1 MPTDNDFVE
10 PLSGR
15 LCDECLKAHWFLLL
29 ADARAKIE
37 PCRRQYNESRPRT
50 SLGWLTPNKHGLA
63 ASSLRQE
70 RRCARA

>member
-1 MPTDNDFVE
+1 MPTNNAFLE

-15 LCDECLKAHWFLLL
+15 LRDECLKAHWFLPL

-37 PCRRQYNESRPRT
+37 PWRRQYNKSRPRT
-50 SLGWLTPNKHGLA
+50 FLGWLTPNKHGLA
-63 ASSLRQE
+63 ASSMRQE